1 MRAAENANLYH
12 KSSVDSA
19 NFLASFG
26 AISPEWRALRCHG
39 VSSKSLTYI
48 ICWREMAGKA
58 MGIAAQR
65 RRFGGLLMLLP
76 TQLQLILVLALPSLY
91 VLWLSFTESSYGAT
105 PEFV

>member
-58 MGIAAQR
+58 MGIPAQS
-65 RRFGGLLMLLP
+65 RRFGGLLMLFP
-76 TQLQLILVLALPSLY
+76 TQLQLLLVLALPSAS
-91 VLWLSFTESSYGAT
+91 VFWSTFPESGYRA
-105 PEFV
+105 P